1 MILLTTTND
10 IIQVVTT
17 SAATTDYAVG
27 WVDLDDTTMVGPGSG
42 QGVISSATSTTIVA
56 APASGQQRKVQSLW
70 ITNTSTTTANTVTVV
85 KDVSATEY
93 RLYKAVLGV
102 GESIHYTDG
111 VGFSVRDSGG
121 KIRTQAHYE
130 TGYTGRASP
139 FFKLGAGA
147 TEAAGIRYL
156 QTRDTGSPGAWAPG
170 TPGVNGRTTDGTTTT
185 DAGCLPYANAGS
197 GENYL
202 TNYVM
207 AASSTG
213 MGMLIDVVWI
223 NTGLNVTTLTAQ
235 AITSGAMPARDVN
248 GSSNGE
254 GYEVAILVTTA
265 TTNAGAITNTTLE
278 YTDSDGN
285 PTQTATMSSFPA
297 TCTAGSFV
305 PFQLATGG
313 RGIQSI
319 EGFTGGTSRVTGAI
333 SLIVYRVLAMVPLAS
348 AWIPGANPIPSPGV
362 RLYDGTCMFP
372 AFIPSS
378 ATTFNTS
385 GIATVIER

>member
-10 IIQVVTT
+10 IIRVVTT
-17 SAATTDYAVG
+17 TAASTDYAVG
-27 WVDLDDTTMVGPGSG
+27 WVDLDDTTMVGPGST
-42 QGVISSATSTTIVA
+42 QGNIASATTTTITA
-56 APASGQQRKVQSLW
+56 APSSGQQRKVQSVW
-70 ITNTSTTTANTVTVV
+70 ITNVSTTTSNTVTVV
-85 KDVSATEY
+85 KDVSGTQY
-93 RLYKAVLGV
+93 RLYQASLNV

-111 VGFSVRDSGG
+111 IGFSVRDANG
-121 KIRTQAHYE
+121 KTRTQAHYE
-130 TGYTGRASP
+130 QGYTGRTAP

-156 QTRDTGSPGAWAPG
+156 QTRDTGSPGTWGIG

-202 TNYVM
+202 TNFTM

-213 MGMLIDVVWI
+213 MGMLIDIVWI
-223 NTGLNVTTLTAQ
+223 NTGLTVTTTTAQ

-248 GSSNGE
+248 GSANGE
-254 GYEVAILVTTA
+254 GYEAAILVKTA
-265 TTNAGAITNTTLE
+265 TTNGAAVTNTTLE

-285 PTQTATMSSFPA
+285 TTQTATISSFPA

-305 PFQLATGG
+305 PFQLETTD
-313 RGIQSI
+313 RGVKAISGI
-319 EGFTGGTSRVTGAI
+319 TLGTSYGGGAI

-348 AWIPGANPIPSPGV
+348 AWIPGRVDIPAPGV

-372 AFIPSS
+372 AFIPTS
-378 ATTFNTS
+378 ATTFNTA
-385 GIATVIER
+385 GAATWVER